1 MLQTDNLLS
10 LKEVAAYLG
19 ISKQSLYR
27 MVKGGT
33 IPAYKVGGAWRFRL
47 SEIEEFLRHS
57 SNLRGDRS

>member
-1 MLQTDNLLS
+1 MLKTDNLLS
-10 LKEVAAYLG
+10 LKEVATYLG

-33 IPAYKVGGAWRFRL
+33 IPAYKVGGTWRFRL
-47 SEIEEFLRHS
+47 SEIEEFLRRS